1 MPKFKITLTV
11 LALMVCAVFMP
22 VASAQQNST
31 ASYNSNRFL
40 LFSGS
45 FVVEGSGKTF
55 QGVFKLDTFTGQ
67 TWFLKVFMTNNKVYR
82 CWVLIQ
88 DSKELIK
95 ATKIMPSGDLRTE
108 DQ

>member
-1 MPKFKITLTV
+1 MPKFKITLIV
-11 LALMVCAVFMP
+11 LAVMAFAVFIP
-22 VASAQQNST
+22 AASAQQNST
-31 ASYNSNRFL
+31 ATYNSNRYL

-55 QGVFKLDTFTGQ
+55 QGVFKLDTFTGN
-67 TWFLKVFMTNNKVYR
+67 TWFLKVFMANGKVYR

-95 ATKIMPSGDLRTE
+95 ATNIMPSGDLRTDE
-108 DQ
+108 K